1 MIDDASVIELI
12 HAHMPDARVE
22 VADWSSFGTRDHL
35 NVTVVSSAFSGKTRL
50 DQHRMV
56 YAALGEALKD
66 GRIHAVQIKT
76 SELE

>member
-1 MIDDASVIELI
+1 MIDDTSVIQMI
-12 HAHMPDARVE
+12 RAKMPDARVE
-22 VADWSSFGTRDHL
+22 VADWSSSGTRDHL
-35 NVTVVSSAFSGKTRL
+35 NVTVASQAFAGKNRL

-76 SELE
+76 HVLE